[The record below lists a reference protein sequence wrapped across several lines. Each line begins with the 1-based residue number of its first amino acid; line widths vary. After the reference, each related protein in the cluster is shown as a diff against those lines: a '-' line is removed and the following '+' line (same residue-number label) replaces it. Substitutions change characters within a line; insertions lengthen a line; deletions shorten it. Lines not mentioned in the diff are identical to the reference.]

1 MFKTL
6 QYKNNGGNKPK
17 ETTEQFFNKSNVQM
31 CLKELKNGESINR
44 ASKIAGVSYP
54 TAQKVLRLA
63 EIEGLL

>member
-1 MFKTL
+1 
-6 QYKNNGGNKPK
+6 
-17 ETTEQFFNKSNVQM
+17 M

-63 EIEGLL
+63 EIEGML